1 MPRATADRLRAAED
15 AIADRI
21 AHERQARGWSY
32 EKLAAQMRE
41 HAGYIIQP
49 SAIQRVEKGDPRRR
63 IVVDEFVAYVRV
75 FQGSVLEWLMQDV
88 ERDRMKFDSQMRRG
102 AEATELVERK
112 RRELA
117 DAELQL
123 RDALDSAR
131 THLRALPV
139 DQRAAAVE
147 EAEELDADLGEHWAE
162 FRRHVISD

>member
-1 MPRATADRLRAAED
+1 MPRVTADRLRAAED

-32 EKLAAQMRE
+32 EKLAAQMRD
-41 HAGYIIQP
+41 HAGYVVQP
-49 SAIQRVEKGDPRRR
+49 SAIQRVEKGNPRRR

-75 FQGSVLEWLMQDV
+75 FQGSVMEWLMPDA

-123 RDALDSAR
+123 RDALEGAR
-131 THLRALPV
+131 AHLNALPV
-139 DQRAAAVE
+139 DERAAAVE
-147 EAEELDADLGEHWAE
+147 EAEELDADLGEHWAD
-162 FRRHVISD
+162 FRRHVVAD